1 MSIFTIK
8 LIAVI
13 TMLLD
18 HIRYA
23 IPETNCILFE
33 LLGRMSYPLFAFV
46 LTEGYIH
53 TSSKKEYA
61 KRLIKY
67 GLISQIPFMLFRS
80 MLGKNE
86 WKMLNIMFTLLL
98 GFFGILSLDKIKNK
112 WISIPISIAI
122 PMLAC
127 FLKVDYGWYGI
138 LFIYIFYLFK
148 NKKPLILPATIAL
161 CTIYYAVR
169 YKMAFF
175 NNIIYLQILF
185 ILFSLIFVYMYNGEK
200 GRNMKKFFYWFYP
213 LHLLILYLIY
223 FNRI

>member
-80 MLGKNE
+80 ILGKNE

-98 GFFGILSLDKIKNK
+98 GFIGILSLDKIKNK
-112 WISIPISIAI
+112 LISIPI
-122 PMLAC
+122 
-127 FLKVDYGWYGI
+127 
-138 LFIYIFYLFK
+138 
-148 NKKPLILPATIAL
+148 LIL
-161 CTIYYAVR
+161 
-169 YKMAFF
+169 
-175 NNIIYLQILF
+175 
-185 ILFSLIFVYMYNGEK
+185 LIFQITDLKKDKDLIAMEEEIEELKRQNEK
-200 GRNMKKFFYWFYP
+200 LMKK
-213 LHLLILYLIY
+213 
-223 FNRI
+223 

>member
-122 PMLAC
+122 PVLAC
-127 FLKVDYGWYGI
+127 FLNVDYSWYGI

-148 NKKPLILPATIAL
+148 NKKPLIL
-161 CTIYYAVR
+161 
-169 YKMAFF
+169 
-175 NNIIYLQILF
+175 
-185 ILFSLIFVYMYNGEK
+185 
-200 GRNMKKFFYWFYP
+200 
-213 LHLLILYLIY
+213 
-223 FNRI
+223 RI